1 MYQRANLDLKD
12 EDMATLVEIYGKFK
26 TDGPDNKGS
35 EDVLAVIVQG
45 PAPNHPANTH
55 ALNAYNWVKSQR
67 AGGRPFQTPKVGTIR
82 YTGGD
87 IVSRTRSKVAFQEAA
102 ARDSLVFSKEAKWNL
117 TRKPMV
123 HLVGGDTLFNEWPV
137 STLPFSKLARCSMA
151 VHDKIFGAK
160 DYNPLVHVC

>member
-1 MYQRANLDLKD
+1 MFQRADLAIN
-12 EDMATLVEIYGKFK
+12 EDDIGTLVEIYGRFK

-45 PAPNHPANTH
+45 PAPNHPANTN
-55 ALNAYNWVKSQR
+55 AVNAYNYVKAQR

-82 YTGGD
+82 YTAGD
-87 IVSRTRSKVAFQEAA
+87 VVARTRSKVAFQGRCE
-102 ARDSLVFSKEAKWNL
+102 DSVVFSKESKWIL

-123 HLVGGDTLFNEWPV
+123 HLVGGDTYFNEWPV
-137 STLPFSKLARCSMA
+137 KTLPFSKLARCSMA
-151 VHDKIFGAK
+151 VHDKIFFAK